1 MENRMPKPI
10 LIIGTQGSGKSL
22 AAKGISCDYKETKTI
37 NGKNWYSRTYH
48 FQACT
53 ENTDC
58 IIIDE
63 LISPNEVEY
72 FYEMILSGVKVD
84 RQSREPIVIYP
95 QMVVILNIPKDGIL
109 RLQQAAKRRFDIIQ
123 IGGGNGK

>member
-10 LIIGTQGSGKSL
+10 LIIGTQNSGKTL
-22 AAKGISCDYKETKTI
+22 AAKGISCSFKETKII
-37 NGKNWYSRTYH
+37 NGKVIPIRFES
-48 FQACT
+48 CT

-63 LISPNEVEY
+63 FISPNEVEY
-72 FYEMILSGVKVD
+72 LYEQILSGVKVD
-84 RQSREPIVIYP
+84 RQARESITIFP